1 MWAIRFEFI
10 ADLEVLGLGS
20 SAGVGLYSDSQNQT
34 NSSLAIPSPTG
45 SIHQAS
51 LSQLG
56 VYSDSDNEAN
66 NNCPNPLPS
75 EIIHQAL
82 SHENSII
89 AGAYATSQV
98 HQSDELAVTQD
109 RIAGSKGQGA
119 KKNTD
124 CWYRPPDIVELVLQT
139 LGFIDLDPCAD
150 NHKHVPAKVHYTEA
164 EDGLTCKWIGKVFM
178 NSPYSCPGKWIAKL
192 QAEFDSGKVEESPRC
207 YRYQV
212 ATAFVGHPSYLLL
225 EWPN

>member
-10 ADLEVLGLGS
+10 ADLEVIGLSS
-20 SAGVGLYSDSQNQT
+20 SAVVGLYSDSQSQT

-56 VYSDSDNEAN
+56 VYSDSDNKAN
-66 NNCPNPLPS
+66 NNSSNSLRAKS
-75 EIIHQAL
+75 IHQAL

-98 HQSDELAVTQD
+98 HQSDELAVTQGG
-109 RIAGSKGQGA
+109 IAGSKRQGA

-124 CWYRPPDIVELVLQT
+124 CWYRPPDIVELLFQT
-139 LGFIDLDPCAD
+139 LGFIDLDLDPCAD
-150 NHKHVPAKVHYTEA
+150 NHKHVPAKVHYTKA
-164 EDGLTCKWIGKVFM
+164 DDGLSCEWIGKVFM
-178 NSPYSCPGKWIAKL
+178 NSPYSCPSKWIAKL
-192 QAEFDSGKVEESPRC
+192 QAEFDSDKVEE
-207 YRYQV
+207 
-212 ATAFVGHPSYLLL
+212 A
-225 EWPN
+225 

>member
-1 MWAIRFEFI
+1 
-10 ADLEVLGLGS
+10 VLGLGS
-20 SAGVGLYSDSQNQT
+20 SAVVGLSSDSPSQT

-45 SIHQAS
+45 SIHQAEIMK
-51 LSQLG
+51 LG

-66 NNCPNPLPS
+66 NNYPNLLPIES
-75 EIIHQAL
+75 IHQAL

-89 AGAYATSQV
+89 TGAYATSQV
-98 HQSDELAVTQD
+98 HHSDELAVTQD

-124 CWYRPPDIVELVLQT
+124 GWYRPPDIVELVLQT
-139 LGFIDLDPCAD
+139 LAFIDLDPSD

-178 NSPYSCPGKWIAKL
+178 NITLQLPG
-192 QAEFDSGKVEESPRC
+192 
-207 YRYQV
+207 
-212 ATAFVGHPSYLLL
+212 
-225 EWPN
+225 

>member
-119 KKNTD
+119 KKNTN

-139 LGFIDLDPCAD
+139 LGFIDLYPCAAH
-150 NHKHVPAKVHYTEA
+150 HKHVPAKVHYTEA

-192 QAEFDSGKVEESPRC
+192 QAEFDSGKVEE
-207 YRYQV
+207 
-212 ATAFVGHPSYLLL
+212 A
-225 EWPN
+225 